1 MTYNEKL
8 RIFFKTSGLSQKE
21 VADIM
26 GISPSM
32 MSRFLKGSDNF
43 SSDFVAKP
51 LKNFPEIDLQYIFSE
66 SEDKQINEPDVNY
79 PQKQLDAIKQIELI
93 EEKIAVL
100 KNYLAQNRHIK

>member
-43 SSDFVAKP
+43 SSDFVAKL

-66 SEDKQINEPDVNY
+66 NENEVFNEPEVNY
-79 PQKQLDAIKQIELI
+79 QQKQLDAIKQIELI

-100 KNYLAQNRHIK
+100 KNYLAQNCHIK

>member
-43 SSDFVAKP
+43 SSDFVAK
-51 LKNFPEIDLQYIFSE
+51 LVKNFPQIDLQYIFSE
-66 SEDKQINEPDVNY
+66 NENVEANEPEVNY

-100 KNYLAQNRHIK
+100 KNYLAQNGHIK